1 MNRKRTN
8 RVKNNKP
15 TAKDNL
21 VQISSAVVYGLKFFS
36 SYEET
41 TSKRTFL
48 KCKPTIT
55 FDEEKLYID
64 YTDCLDGESISNTQ
78 NVFQDLK
85 LGSTFTLHDAVY
97 QDPTNNIETNLSG
110 SYIFMGLVNGTIV
123 KAINETI
130 SLPTNVTI
138 FTKNNFTR
146 VPQMTVTAVENTS
159 SVYGIKNVLGQTNKF
174 SFVKLGVEKDYLVE
188 FSGIENAKS
197 FKVKDIL
204 IQNDGSEVLIVKEK
218 VVNEN
223 KFDSPVVVNVLS
235 PKKIIEENEK
245 QVDELKIIEDVVL
258 TKQMDWFKT
267 RTEALAKATVY
278 RCNGY
283 HTGIDSGVQYYSPCS
298 SASNLEIAK
307 TVGVKSTKPKFM
319 GPIPL
324 DGYYP
329 LYYSA
334 DAARDASPSP
344 SLVRE
349 GETTAGYHTH
359 VLRGRTFYMPNGLEK
374 DVTFF
379 HGDYYDG
386 ILKEKNRAKRVEI
399 VETKEEGVA
408 TPAIVDTT
416 APTTTPST
424 TTPVTSTP
432 VTSPQTTTSTTQSS
446 GGSSYSY

>member
-1 MNRKRTN
+1 MSRKRTN

-21 VQISSAVVYGLKFFS
+21 IQISSAVVYGLKFFN
-36 SYEET
+36 SYNET

-55 FDEEKLYID
+55 FDEKKLYID
-64 YTDCLDGESISNTQ
+64 YTDCLDGESISNIQ

-97 QDPTNNIETNLSG
+97 QDPINNIETNLSG
-110 SYIFMGLVNGTIV
+110 SYVFMGLVNGTIV

-138 FTKNNFTR
+138 FTKNNFSR
-146 VPQMTVTAVENTS
+146 VPQMTVTSVENTA

-188 FSGIENAKS
+188 FSGIDNAKS

-223 KFDSPVVVNVLS
+223 KFDSPVVVNILA
-235 PKKIIEENEK
+235 PKEIIEQSEK
-245 QVDELKIIEDVVL
+245 QVDQVRIVEDEVL
-258 TKQMDWFKT
+258 TKGMDRFKT
-267 RTEALAKATVY
+267 RIEALSKATMY

-283 HTGIDSGVQYYSPCS
+283 HTGIDSGILYYSPCS
-298 SASNLEIAK
+298 SAANLERAK
-307 TVGVKSTKPKFM
+307 TVGVPSAKPKFM
-319 GPIPL
+319 GPVPL

-334 DAARDASPSP
+334 EAAREASPSP
-344 SLVRE
+344 NLIRE

-379 HGDYYDG
+379 HGNYYDG

-399 VETKEEGVA
+399 VETQEEGVA
-408 TPAIVDTT
+408 TPAVVDTT